1 MSATK
6 PPAPAAGAWDSAALL
21 NKAQRYIEEMQEH
34 SHSDWKAVLWSSL
47 ALELLA
53 RAALSKF
60 SPALLADATSWH
72 NLSYAVGYT
81 PKVAKFLPKS
91 VAMADVLI
99 RLNELLPDFDE
110 ELRKFCLIHV
120 GSRNA
125 ELHSAEMPFEGA
137 STSTWL
143 PAFYRSC
150 EVLGKVLGMSLKD
163 LFGDDEARAAKKVM
177 AAAKDAAA
185 NSVKGSIN
193 AHKTVWE
200 GKSDRERTKFAS
212 QAEVWARRQEGH
224 VVNCPACASKALLY
238 GDPMTEPK
246 KKIKDDLITET
257 QTCLPTKFEC
267 VACNLKISGLSQL
280 AASGLGD
287 PFKKTL
293 TYDAAEYYKPE
304 DDISGYEDDN
314 NEPID
319 LDDLKR
325 D

>member
-1 MSATK
+1 MSATR
-6 PPAPAAGAWDSAALL
+6 PTAPVSGAWDSTALL
-21 NKAQRYIEEMQEH
+21 SKAQRYIEEMQEH

-53 RAALSKF
+53 RAALSRF

-72 NLSYAVGYT
+72 NLSYALGYT
-81 PKVAKFLPKS
+81 PKVGKFLPRS
-91 VAMADVLI
+91 IATADVLT

-110 ELRKFCLIHV
+110 ELRKFCFIHA
-120 GSRNA
+120 GNRNA

-137 STSTWL
+137 SSSTWL
-143 PAFYRSC
+143 ASFYRSC
-150 EVLGKVLGMSLKD
+150 EVLGKSLGTSLKD
-163 LFGDDEARAAKKVM
+163 LFGDHEAKAAKKVM

-200 GKSDRERTKFAS
+200 GKSERERTKLSA
-212 QAEVWARRQEGH
+212 QAEVWARQLDGH
-224 VVNCPACASKALLY
+224 IVNCPACASKALIY
-238 GDPMTEPK
+238 GDPITEPR
-246 KKIKDDLITET
+246 KIIQDDLITET

-287 PFKKTL
+287 PFKKTS
-293 TYDAAEYYKPE
+293 TYDAAEYYKPY
-304 DDISGYEDDN
+304 DDMSGYEDDN
-314 NEPID
+314 NEPM
-319 LDDLKR
+319 
-325 D
+325 